1 MDMSLFKKDG
11 KTFTRFKVPVK
22 SFGKYRLMLEV
33 KYGVDTTKPVK
44 ISSRYKYFE
53 KKGDWINGKM

>member
-11 KTFTRFKVPVK
+11 KVFTRFKVPVK
-22 SFGKYRLMLEV
+22 SFGKYRLMLEM
-33 KYGVDTTKPVK
+33 KYRVDTTNPVK

-53 KKGDWINGKM
+53 KEGDWINGKM

>member
-1 MDMSLFKKDG
+1 MEMSIFKKYG

-33 KYGVDTTKPVK
+33 KYGVDTTRPVK

-53 KKGDWINGKM
+53 KEGD